1 MRKGSLSLLLLGA
14 VFATLQSCRNDEHLA
29 MAPPVPDQSFVEQF
43 DTMQNAYNRGWRWIN
58 KSVPVGPSTWTQ
70 APGSASMSAYSS
82 RGTNQGAAYVDYLST
97 SGTNNGI
104 ISNWLISPS
113 LIMQN
118 GDKIVFYTKTDVFTP
133 TSGTTPPTDFGARMQ
148 VCINETN
155 DGLNVGEGDDP
166 GNFTTIHEINAKE
179 DEHLPSNPLP
189 SAYPANWTRFEAT
202 VFGLNKPIRSRFAF
216 RYYLHG
222 AGGNGKGNG
231 IGIDSV
237 AYISRKR

>member
-1 MRKGSLSLLLLGA
+1 MRKGSFSLLLFCA
-14 VFATLQSCRNDEHLA
+14 AFALLQSCRNDEYLA
-29 MAPPVPDQSFVEQF
+29 VAPPVADQSFVEQF

-58 KSVPVGPSTWTQ
+58 KSVPVGPSIWTQ
-70 APGSASMSAYSS
+70 APGTASMSAYSS
-82 RGTNQGAAYVDYLST
+82 RGTNQGAAYADYLST
-97 SGTNNGI
+97 AGTNDGI

-113 LIMQN
+113 LTMQN
-118 GDKIVFYTKTDVFTP
+118 GDRIVFYTKTDLFTP
-133 TSGTTPPTDFGARMQ
+133 TTGAPTDFGARMQ

-155 DGLNVGEGDDP
+155 DGLNVGEGDDA
-166 GNFTTIHEINAKE
+166 GNFKTVLLDINPNE
-179 DEHLPSNPLP
+179 DEYLAGNPLP

-222 AGGNGKGNG
+222 AGGSGAGNG

-237 AYISRKR
+237 AYIGRK